1 MYDVLVLPPARAAPL
16 ADQLVQG
23 EADPGHH
30 ERQARE
36 QDLGVP
42 GGRRIVVPRGAVHTL
57 HTQHKWPVI
66 LNSLFCQMIA
76 ASPLLM
82 WSP

>member
-1 MYDVLVLPPARAAPL
+1 MLVLPPVRGAPL

-30 ERQARE
+30 EGQARE
-36 QDLGVP
+36 QDLGVT

-57 HTQHKWPVI
+57 HTTQEPVI
-66 LNSLFCQMIA
+66 LTSLFSEMIA
-76 ASPLLM
+76 ASHLLM

>member
-1 MYDVLVLPPARAAPL
+1 VLVLPPVRGAPL

-30 ERQARE
+30 EGQARE
-36 QDLGVP
+36 QDLGVT

-57 HTQHKWPVI
+57 HTTQRPVS
-66 LNSLFCQMIA
+66 LTSLFFEMIA
-76 ASPLLM
+76 ASPLLV
-82 WSP
+82 WSSP